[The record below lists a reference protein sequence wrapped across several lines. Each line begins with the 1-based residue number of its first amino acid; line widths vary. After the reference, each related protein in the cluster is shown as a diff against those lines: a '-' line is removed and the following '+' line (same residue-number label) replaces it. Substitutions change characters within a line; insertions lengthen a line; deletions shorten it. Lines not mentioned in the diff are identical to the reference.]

1 MSHLVIVGAGGHGRE
16 VLDVVE
22 AANAQARRDGGAVV
36 EVLGFVADHAD
47 EPLLARRGVPHLGTV
62 DDLVAGRIGQLA
74 EPVALVLAIGDPSTR
89 RTLAQRISATAH
101 PWTEALVHPQA
112 SLGGD
117 VQLGEGTVVAA
128 GARITTNV
136 RIGQHV
142 QVNVNAVVSH
152 DCRVADH
159 ATLSPGSLVNGSVTL
174 GEGAFLGT
182 GAIVTPGRRVG
193 DWAVV
198 GAGAVVVADVPDD
211 VTVVGV
217 PAVPRT

>member
-1 MSHLVIVGAGGHGRE
+1 VSRLAIVGAGGHGRE

-22 AANAQARRDGGAVV
+22 ALNVVAERDGTDPVAM
-36 EVLGFVADHAD
+36 LGFVADHAD
-47 EPLLARRGVPHLGTV
+47 DALLARRGVAHLGTV
-62 DDLVAGRIGQLA
+62 DDLVAGHIDALS
-74 EPVALVLAIGDPSTR
+74 EPAALVLAIGDAATR
-89 RTLAQRISATAH
+89 HQLATRIAATPH
-101 PWTEALVHPQA
+101 RWSEPLVHPAA

-117 VQLGEGTVVAA
+117 VELGQGTVVAA

-152 DCRVADH
+152 DCRVGDH

-174 GEGAFLGT
+174 GEGVFLGT
-182 GAIVTPGRRVG
+182 GAVVTPGRRVG

-198 GAGAVVVADVPDD
+198 GAGAVVLADVPDD

-217 PAVPRT
+217 PAVPKT